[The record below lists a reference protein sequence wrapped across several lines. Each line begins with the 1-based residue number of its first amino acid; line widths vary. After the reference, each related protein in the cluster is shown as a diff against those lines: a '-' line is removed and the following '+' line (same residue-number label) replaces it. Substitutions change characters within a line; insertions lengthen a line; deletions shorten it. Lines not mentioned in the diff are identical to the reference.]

1 MLRQYT
7 VTLHRYEDL
16 DAFYEDMETPGGDL
30 YIPDR
35 AVDLVNR
42 RPLSRNTVYWLSEAE
57 AEQIRGDARV
67 LAVELAPEEQNI
79 RIEPLWSQTGTF
91 YKGSTTTNADLTGSD
106 KNWGLLRGIQGLDQ
120 PGHGFDDQR
129 RHTATI
135 STTLAGD
142 NVDIVIVDG
151 HIRPTHAEF
160 QANADGTGGSR
171 VQQIDWLLYASAIG
185 KTPPSSSV
193 NNPVPLVY
201 DYASYYSSDLG
212 DHGAAVAAVAAGNTQ
227 GWARNSKIYNISPY
241 NESGMVSAEDCMDYI
256 RYWHSQKTVN
266 PATGRTNPTVVN
278 LSWGTYRY
286 INVLDITTITY
297 RGVTYSG
304 PWTNT
309 GTTGRTYQ
317 ELGFGYDGARQY
329 RISVGDTA
337 WYLKIS
343 EPIAAW
349 QADTNDLITD
359 GIHVVVAA
367 GNDGLVQDLPS
378 GLDYNNAIAT
388 TSVPGGIYYNRRSGP
403 ASGNAISV
411 ASIDSSSY
419 APGIDY
425 YSNRG
430 PAIDIAAPGSGIV
443 SAINRT
449 TAIAGSVA
457 DSRGL
462 NNDRIAVA
470 SGTSFAA
477 PQIAGILATILASP
491 GHQAFLPSFSKT
503 FLTGISRTNELV
515 DYQAP
520 YNLAGTP
527 NRYGFYREYYLTT
540 TTTAGATSTTTTT
553 STSTTTTTTSTTS
566 TSTSTTSTTTLYYP
580 PADLITLPVVCY
592 PVPISS
598 NTNVVSNVAWYQ
610 FSLGANSNVVVETS
624 LTTPAYDTHIALFD
638 SLGEVVI
645 VNDDTATSDLSYF
658 QANLTV
664 GTYWLAVSL
673 YDTQFNQR
681 FRAESTNPLP
691 ATGICFT
698 AYDVAN
704 PPSSTSTTT
713 TSTSSTTTTTSTS
726 TSTSTSSTTTSAPYP
741 TRPIIPPGYNL
752 ERTWCDNFVLWG
764 LYRNQFN
771 ETFSGVIEQNSLT
784 CGFKIATTSTSTT
797 TTTTTFLP
805 PSIWDSTVTRLSILE
820 NYRNFA
826 KYPTIEPGLTWQ
838 LARGE
843 LPEGTF
849 FSNTGVIS
857 GRAVVSENR
866 IVFGQPIYIYNFG
879 ALATDNTIPSTGFRQ
894 YSISVVT
901 NGLLIP
907 NQFLPTNTV
916 YQNLNYQYQLTSG
929 YTTDQAQ
936 GRVWRLRWGLL
947 PPASTWS
954 DTGLLSVTAK
964 TNIRPFRREEFIPDG
979 FGDTATNNDTTWY
992 AWLREFLARP
1002 HDFDYQFVVEL
1013 ADAAGNI
1020 DSSHTI
1026 RVIHLTAPVFESW
1039 FQQNASTT
1047 IIASNQL
1054 YFLLLTT
1061 EHDGTVWTSANDL
1074 GVIANGAVSK
1084 KQIASTNTT
1093 GITVQYKIEPNSNSR
1108 IPQGLYLQPDGL
1120 IVGRAS
1126 FRTYIDDPTALPAQ
1140 DRYEFTVRAYT
1151 AGEKSFSTRRFKLQ
1165 VIRQN
1170 DSASDN
1176 LYLRAFPPVN
1186 KRSQLEAIIND
1197 TAIIPANQIYRPTDP
1212 WFGRRRELYIEFAMG
1227 LNVKPIS
1234 DYDQAVRLNHY
1245 DKRFYFGP
1253 VQSAVVLD
1261 NDRNVEYEIV
1271 YITIVDPKLGRDP
1284 VHKLSEA
1291 QTALVDLTGTRT
1303 YLHTTT
1309 DEQDLWYYKDQVK
1322 MPHTALAEN
1331 DVYNMKQRILDA
1343 IGQRADAGNLV
1354 PEWATS
1360 DQPTLDGMM
1369 TAPIGFVPIVVLAY
1383 VKPGTAE
1390 SIRYRLSQIDFGFAE
1405 FEFNCYQLEDWLS
1418 EFWDSGTESF
1428 IPGLITSFDS
1438 GNTNFDYDS
1447 TRIIDNHEQYRQQHT
1462 ADKYIK
1468 FPRNGVFR

>member
-16 DAFYEDMETPGGDL
+16 DAFYDDMETPGGDL

-42 RPLSRNTVYWLSEAE
+42 RPLSRNTVYWLTEAE
-57 AEQIRGDARV
+57 AEQVRGDSRV

-79 RIEPLWSQTGTF
+79 RVEPLWSQTGTF

-120 PGHGFDDQR
+120 PRHGYDDQR

-135 STTLAGD
+135 STSLAGD

-171 VQQIDWLLYASAIG
+171 VQQIDWLSYAGAIG
-185 KTPPSSSV
+185 KTPPSSSI

-201 DYASYYSSDLG
+201 DYSSYYNSDLG

-256 RYWHSQKTVN
+256 RYWHSIKPTN
-266 PATGRTNPTVVN
+266 PNTGRANPTVVN

-286 INVLDITTITY
+286 INVLDITTITH

-317 ELGFGYDGARQY
+317 ELGLGFNGARQY

-349 QADTNDLITD
+349 QADTNDLIAD

-378 GLDYNNAIAT
+378 GPDYNNSIAT
-388 TSVPGGIYYNRRSGP
+388 ISVPGGIYYNRRSGP
-403 ASGNAISV
+403 ASGDAISV

-419 APGIDY
+419 APGLDY

-449 TAIAGSVA
+449 SAVAGSVA

-477 PQIAGILATILASP
+477 PQVAGILATILASP
-491 GHQAFLPSFSKT
+491 GHQSFLPSYSKT
-503 FLTGISRTNELV
+503 FLAGISQVNELT

-527 NRYGFYREYYLTT
+527 NRYVFYREYYLTT
-540 TTTAGATSTTTTT
+540 TTTASSTSTTTTT
-553 STSTTTTTTSTTS
+553 STSTTTSTTSTTS

-580 PADLITLPVVCY
+580 PAQIITLPVVCN
-592 PVPISS
+592 PVPASS
-598 NTNVVSNVAWYQ
+598 STNLVGNVAWYQ
-610 FSLGANSNVVVETS
+610 FTLTANSNVVVETS
-624 LTTPAYDTHIALFD
+624 FTSPQYDTHIALFD
-638 SLGEVVI
+638 NLGEVVV
-645 VNDDTATSDLSYF
+645 VNDDAANSDLSYF
-658 QANLTV
+658 QANLTS
-664 GTYWLAVSL
+664 GTYWIAVGL
-673 YDTQFNQR
+673 YETKFNQR
-681 FRAESTNPLP
+681 FRAESLVPLP
-691 ATGICFT
+691 ATGVCFT
-698 AYDVAN
+698 AYNAVN
-704 PPSSTSTTT
+704 PPTST
-713 TSTSSTTTTTSTS
+713 TTTTTSTS
-726 TSTSTSSTTTSAPYP
+726 TTTSTTTSTSTTSTSTTTAAPYP
-741 TRPIIPPGYNL
+741 VRPIIPPGYTL

-771 ETFSGVIEQNSLT
+771 ETFSGVIEQNSAT
-784 CGFKIATTSTSTT
+784 CGVTPATTSTSTT
-797 TTTTTFLP
+797 STTTTFLP
-805 PSIWDSTVTRLSILE
+805 PSAWDSTVTRLSILE

-826 KYPTIEPGLTWQ
+826 KYPTTEPGLSWQ

-843 LPEGTF
+843 LPQGVT
-849 FSNTGVIS
+849 FSNVGIIS
-857 GRAVVSENR
+857 GAAVVSEDR
-866 IVFGQPIYIYNFG
+866 VVFGQPIYIYNFG
-879 ALATDNTIPSTGFRQ
+879 ALATDISIPNTGFRQ

-901 NGLLIP
+901 NGLLVP

-916 YQNLNYQYQLTSG
+916 FENLSYQYQITSG
-929 YTTDQAQ
+929 YTTNSAE
-936 GRVWRLRWGLL
+936 GRVWRLKWGLL
-947 PPASTWS
+947 PPSATWS
-954 DTGLLSVTAK
+954 ESGLLSVTAR
-964 TNIRPFRREEFIPDG
+964 TNIRPFRRQEFLPDG
-979 FGDTATNNDTTWY
+979 FVDTGTNNDQTWY
-992 AWLREFLARP
+992 AWLRGFLARP

-1013 ADAAGNI
+1013 ANNNGYI

-1026 RVIHLTAPVFESW
+1026 RIIHLKPPLFESW
-1039 FQQNASTT
+1039 FQQNASTLR
-1047 IIASNQL
+1047 IDASQL
-1054 YFLLLTT
+1054 YFLILTT
-1061 EHDGTVWTSANDL
+1061 EHDGTVWSTDGDL

-1084 KQIASTNTT
+1084 KQITSSNQSN
-1093 GITVQYKIEPNSNSR
+1093 ISVQYKIEPNSESR

-1126 FRTYIDDPTALPAQ
+1126 FRTYIDDPDALPPQ
-1140 DRYEFTVRAYT
+1140 DLYEFTVRAYT
-1151 AGEKSFSTRRFKLQ
+1151 AGEKSFSTRRFRLQ

-1170 DSASDN
+1170 QSASDN
-1176 LYLRAFPPVN
+1176 LYLRAFPPSQE
-1186 KRSQLEAIIND
+1186 RSRLEAIVND
-1197 TAIIPANQIYRPTDP
+1197 TSIIPADQVYRPTDP

-1227 LNVKPIS
+1227 LNVRS
-1234 DYDQAVRLNHY
+1234 LAEYDQAINLNHY

-1253 VQSAVVLD
+1253 VQTAVVLD
-1261 NDRNVEYEIV
+1261 GNKVEYEIV
-1271 YITIVDPKLGRDP
+1271 YITIVDPKLGRSQES
-1284 VHKLSEA
+1284 KLSSA

-1309 DEQDLWYYKDQVK
+1309 AEQDLWYYSDQIRTSHQV
-1322 MPHTALAEN
+1322 LAEN
-1331 DVYNMKQRILDA
+1331 DVYNMKQRILDN
-1343 IGQRADAGNLV
+1343 IGQRPDAGNLA
-1354 PEWATS
+1354 PEWSTS
-1360 DQPTLDGMM
+1360 NQLTNDGFYN
-1369 TAPIGFVPIVVLAY
+1369 APIGFVPIVVLAY

-1390 SIRYRLSQIDFGFAE
+1390 SIRFKLSQIDFKFAE

-1428 IPGLITSFDS
+1428 IPGLITLFDG

-1447 TRIIDNHEQYRQQHT
+1447 TRIIDNQEQYRQQHT

-1468 FPRNGVFR
+1468 FPRTGVFR